1 MNILISNDDGIFSEG
16 LLALAN
22 VLNKKHNIYICV
34 PDGDRSG
41 FSRSLSF
48 HKDMEVKRVK
58 LEGCKGAYTVSGT
71 PVDAV
76 KFALTHLYKDI
87 QIDLVVSGVNLGSNL
102 GNDIF
107 YSGTVNVCLEAN
119 ELGYKAIALSNVAHS
134 DFNFNGA
141 ITFIDRFFDKIVD
154 LTDKNYTLNINIPNV
169 NFEEIKGV
177 KFCKTGVCRYTDGYI
192 KTSKNCYRLVGE
204 PIPPTDNDFDTDVYY
219 TYNNYISITPVVHK
233 VLQEEQLNKFKE
245 IKLL

>member
-34 PDGDRSG
+34 PDGNRSG

-48 HKDMEVKRVK
+48 HKDMEVKKVK
-58 LEGCKGAYTVSGT
+58 LDGCNEAFTVSGT

-76 KFALTHLYKDI
+76 KFALTYLFEDVK
-87 QIDLVVSGVNLGSNL
+87 IDLVVSGVNLGSNL

-107 YSGTVNVCLEAN
+107 YSGTVNACFEAN
-119 ELGYKAIALSNVAHS
+119 ELGYKAIALSNVAHNN
-134 DFNFNGA
+134 FNFNGVT
-141 ITFIDRFFDKIVD
+141 TFIDKYFDKIVNF
-154 LTDKNYTLNINIPNV
+154 TDINHTLNINIPNV
-169 NFEEIKGV
+169 DFEEIKGI
-177 KFCKTGVCRYTDGYI
+177 KFCKTGVCRYTDGYV
-192 KTSKNCYRLVGE
+192 KTNNNCYQLVGE

-233 VLQEEQLNKFKE
+233 VLAEEQLNKFKDIE
-245 IKLL
+245 LL